1 VVEEPSDVKS
11 CLSNAKIHQDDRI
24 DKKRWSERT
33 KTVYIVPPSV
43 RQVCVVATLHVAKAV
58 HY

>member
-1 VVEEPSDVKS
+1 VKS